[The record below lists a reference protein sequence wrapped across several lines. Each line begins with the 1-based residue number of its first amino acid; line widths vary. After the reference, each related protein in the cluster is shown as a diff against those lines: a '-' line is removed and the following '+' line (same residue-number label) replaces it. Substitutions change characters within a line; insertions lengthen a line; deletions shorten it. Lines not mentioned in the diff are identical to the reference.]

1 MVLDRPFKGSFDA
14 AELFPGRRVA
24 QPWASLERTFG
35 AIGWSFALPCSP
47 YILTA
52 TFRLPTSHLPLSAP
66 THAKYAW
73 SLSNVDIQHLT
84 LLTVYS
90 HE

>member
-1 MVLDRPFKGSFDA
+1 MALDRPFKGSFDA

-52 TFRLPTSHLPLSAP
+52 TFRLPTSDFPPP
-66 THAKYAW
+66 TSHF
-73 SLSNVDIQHLT
+73 
-84 LLTVYS
+84 LLLLMQNT
-90 HE
+90 HGH